1 MVVPR
6 DISEQR
12 LDYVHWDMDGN
23 QMFRY
28 PMDIQEMGCATWVA
42 ATYLHSVQ
50 LLYFRLIRGDVQ
62 LNVKFGMPEFRNVPL
77 VSTGFP
83 AKLWQTGIKDCS
95 VASFFSVDELYLR
108 PSNMSTR

>member
-28 PMDIQEMGCATWVA
+28 PMDIQEMGCATW
-42 ATYLHSVQ
+42 
-50 LLYFRLIRGDVQ
+50 
-62 LNVKFGMPEFRNVPL
+62 
-77 VSTGFP
+77 
-83 AKLWQTGIKDCS
+83 GILKSSGVLPINHEEDCG
-95 VASFFSVDELYLR
+95 ELE
-108 PSNMSTR
+108 

>member
-28 PMDIQEMGCATWVA
+28 PMDIQEMGCATW
-42 ATYLHSVQ
+42 
-50 LLYFRLIRGDVQ
+50 DE
-62 LNVKFGMPEFRNVPL
+62 FGLVTIAIDKKHARNL
-77 VSTGFP
+77 
-83 AKLWQTGIKDCS
+83 
-95 VASFFSVDELYLR
+95 
-108 PSNMSTR
+108 

>member
-28 PMDIQEMGCATWVA
+28 PMDIQEMGCATWDA
-42 ATYLHSVQ
+42 SKYSDHIEYH
-50 LLYFRLIRGDVQ
+50 LLIGD
-62 LNVKFGMPEFRNVPL
+62 
-77 VSTGFP
+77 
-83 AKLWQTGIKDCS
+83 A
-95 VASFFSVDELYLR
+95 
-108 PSNMSTR
+108 NMSQKHNIYVCDRV

>member
-28 PMDIQEMGCATWVA
+28 PMDIQEMGCATWEETNQTLA
-42 ATYLHSVQ
+42 FQ
-50 LLYFRLIRGDVQ
+50 QELLYH
-62 LNVKFGMPEFRNVPL
+62 KYK
-77 VSTGFP
+77 
-83 AKLWQTGIKDCS
+83 KL
-95 VASFFSVDELYLR
+95 
-108 PSNMSTR
+108 

>member
-28 PMDIQEMGCATWVA
+28 PMDIQEMGCATWV
-42 ATYLHSVQ
+42 SNWKGD
-50 LLYFRLIRGDVQ
+50 RLGIRDVVGDV
-62 LNVKFGMPEFRNVPL
+62 
-77 VSTGFP
+77 
-83 AKLWQTGIKDCS
+83 
-95 VASFFSVDELYLR
+95 
-108 PSNMSTR
+108 

>member
-28 PMDIQEMGCATWVA
+28 PMDIQEMGCATWDRA
-42 ATYLHSVQ
+42 NDALFDLSPP
-50 LLYFRLIRGDVQ
+50 R
-62 LNVKFGMPEFRNVPL
+62 P
-77 VSTGFP
+77 FP
-83 AKLWQTGIKDCS
+83 PYNIG
-95 VASFFSVDELYLR
+95 
-108 PSNMSTR
+108 

>member
-28 PMDIQEMGCATWVA
+28 PMDIQEMGCAIWEVD
-42 ATYLHSVQ
+42 YEKKLHFTQ
-50 LLYFRLIRGDVQ
+50 IERRRFFFRGRH
-62 LNVKFGMPEFRNVPL
+62 R
-77 VSTGFP
+77 
-83 AKLWQTGIKDCS
+83 
-95 VASFFSVDELYLR
+95 
-108 PSNMSTR
+108 

>member
-28 PMDIQEMGCATWVA
+28 PMDIQEMGCATWESIYSVREDGS
-42 ATYLHSVQ
+42 LHNGGSD
-50 LLYFRLIRGDVQ
+50 FRTHPQ
-62 LNVKFGMPEFRNVPL
+62 
-77 VSTGFP
+77 
-83 AKLWQTGIKDCS
+83 C
-95 VASFFSVDELYLR
+95 
-108 PSNMSTR
+108 

>member
-28 PMDIQEMGCATWVA
+28 PMDIQEMGCATWDDEHRV
-42 ATYLHSVQ
+42 
-50 LLYFRLIRGDVQ
+50 
-62 LNVKFGMPEFRNVPL
+62 
-77 VSTGFP
+77 
-83 AKLWQTGIKDCS
+83 
-95 VASFFSVDELYLR
+95 VDLGLQ
-108 PSNMSTR
+108 P